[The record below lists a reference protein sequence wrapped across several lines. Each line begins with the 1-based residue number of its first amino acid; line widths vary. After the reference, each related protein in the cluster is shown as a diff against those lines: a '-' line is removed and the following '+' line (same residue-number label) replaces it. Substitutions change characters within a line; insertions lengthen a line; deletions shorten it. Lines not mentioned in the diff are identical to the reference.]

1 MNSVRAVPF
10 LSTCLS
16 GSRTRPRRFS
26 SLGRSQDLPPTLDN
40 AQHDAGGRGGQCEP
54 RPLGGSQGTERL
66 AVGDLGGGMLF
77 RLVTRSVSSSIDVL
91 STASAEEGVWGGYL
105 V

>member
-10 LSTCLS
+10 LSTFLS

-54 RPLGGSQGTERL
+54 RPLSGSQGTERL
-66 AVGDLGGGMLF
+66 AVGDLGGGCF
-77 RLVTRSVSSSIDVL
+77 PFGYEVSLLEYRRAI
-91 STASAEEGVWGGYL
+91 YC
-105 V
+105 